1 MLSQR
6 SAPTAGDVLIVD
18 DTPANLRLLS
28 QMLAER
34 GYKARAVSSGA
45 RALNAVRAHPPDLIL
60 LDIMMPEIDGY
71 EVCRRIKE
79 DGRARD
85 IPILFI
91 SALDTTEDKVNAFL
105 AGGVDYITKPFQLE
119 EVVARVE
126 THLRLRDLQKQL
138 QAKNAQLEREFAE
151 QRRLDEALRSHAERL
166 EIMHEIDQSILAARS
181 AESIVIATVDRIRQ
195 LIPCQRVTVVQCT
208 EDGQIEGLA
217 AESMGD
223 VAPAADTS
231 VYQEMIAS
239 QSLRN
244 GRVQGAQDLGAL
256 QHRSPPQQALY
267 AEGIRSYVVVPLHT
281 QDELLGALYLESAR
295 PAAFRAEH
303 IDAAVKVAALL
314 AVAIRQ
320 ARLYERAQKEILER
334 KQAEAA
340 LRQQA
345 VELEAQNAELDAFAH
360 TVAHDLKTPIT
371 SLIGYSELL
380 DKRHAEMPEENLVQ
394 CLNTIAANGRKMTN
408 IIDELLLLASVR
420 KRDEVRMEPL
430 DMAAIVAEVQARLGD
445 LIAEHRAEVVSPA
458 TWPVAV
464 GHGPWVEEVWVN
476 YFSNAIKY
484 GGRPPRIE
492 MGATAHGD
500 DAVRF
505 WVRDNGPG
513 LEPERQARL
522 FVPFERLEQAR
533 GQGHGLG
540 LSIVQRIVKKL
551 GGQVGVESDG
561 VPGQGCTFYFTLAR
575 VQG

>member
-1 MLSQR
+1 M
-6 SAPTAGDVLIVD
+6 
-18 DTPANLRLLS
+18 
-28 QMLAER
+28 
-34 GYKARAVSSGA
+34 
-45 RALNAVRAHPPDLIL
+45 
-60 LDIMMPEIDGY
+60 DGY

-79 DGRARD
+79 DGGARD

-195 LIPCQRVTVVQCT
+195 LIPCQRVTVLQCT

-223 VAPAADTS
+223 VAPAADIG
-231 VYQEMIAS
+231 VYREMIAT

-244 GRVQGAQDLGAL
+244 GRVQGAQDIGAL
-256 QHRSPPQQALY
+256 QQRSPLQQALY
-267 AEGIRSYVVVPLHT
+267 AEGIRSYVVVPLRT
-281 QDELLGALYLESAR
+281 QDELLGTLHLESDQ
-295 PAAFRAEH
+295 PAAFQAEH

-394 CLNTIAANGRKMTN
+394 CLNTIAANGRKMTS

-420 KRDEVRMEPL
+420 KRDEVQMEPL
-430 DMAAIVAEVQARLGD
+430 DMAAIVAEIQARLGD
-445 LIAEHRAEVVSPA
+445 LIAEHRAEIVLPA

-464 GHGPWVEEVWVN
+464 GHGPWVEEVWAN
-476 YFSNAIKY
+476 YLSNAIKY
-484 GGRPPRIE
+484 GGQPPRIE
-492 MGATAHGD
+492 VGATPQGD
-500 DAVRF
+500 GAVRF

-513 LEPERQARL
+513 LTPERQARL
-522 FVPFERLEQAR
+522 FVPFERLEQACV
-533 GQGHGLG
+533 QGHGLG

-551 GGQVGVESDG
+551 GGQVGVESEG
-561 VPGQGCTFYFTLAR
+561 VPGQGCTFYFTLVRA
-575 VQG
+575 QG